1 MADRAIVYFGP
12 RTGFDELVG
21 SRVREGD
28 RTVGY
33 LDAIRSYNAKIRAS
47 DLASH
52 EPRISRP
59 RR

>member
-33 LDAIRSYNAKIRAS
+33 LDAIRSYNAVDRKS
-47 DLASH
+47 VV
-52 EPRISRP
+52 
-59 RR
+59 